1 LLSSLRQGH
10 SNGGQSLEILCTNPH
25 KMLMILSPVDHLYRI
40 YDAAAITPSHSHEA
54 GEFCYAWQGCG
65 LIHFQD
71 QGHLLPPSHG
81 FWIPPGYPHSFSAL
95 KASAVSILYLENH
108 PDAGFPC
115 NPTALAVDSLC
126 VGLLSALREQS
137 DKPLSKAETARLLAV
152 LRDRVAR
159 LPHCREV
166 IADKLD
172 RRLSPVV
179 LAVFE
184 NPTLNHTLGGWAR
197 TAGATE
203 RTLARLFRRTFGM
216 TFLEWR
222 QRILMDEALRR
233 LQAGEPVTVVALDL
247 GYSTPSAFSHAFHKA
262 TGVPPSQFD
271 LSGSANR
278 NRGHDPFTNQRLE
291 ATAKHADG
299 TRVLTR

>member
-1 LLSSLRQGH
+1 MTHEVESLLSSLRQGH

-25 KMLMILSPVDHLYRI
+25 KTLMILSLVEHFYRI
-40 YDAAAITPSHSHEA
+40 YDAAALTPSHSHEAA

-65 LIHFQD
+65 LLHFQH
-71 QGHLLPPSHG
+71 QSHLLPPSHG

-95 KASAVSILYLENH
+95 KASAMSILHLENSL
-108 PDAGFPC
+108 DAGFPC

-126 VGLLSALREQS
+126 VGLLTALRELA
-137 DKPLSKAETARLLAV
+137 DEPLSKAETARLLAV

-159 LPHCREV
+159 LPRCGEM

-172 RRLSPVV
+172 RRLSRVV

-184 NPTLNHTLGGWAR
+184 NPTLNQTLGGWAR

-222 QRILMDEALRR
+222 QRVLMDEALRR

-271 LSGSANR
+271 FSGSANR
-278 NRGHDPFTNQRLE
+278 SRGHDHPLRTMR
-291 ATAKHADG
+291 
-299 TRVLTR
+299 

>member
-1 LLSSLRQGH
+1 
-10 SNGGQSLEILCTNPH
+10 
-25 KMLMILSPVDHLYRI
+25 ML
-40 YDAAAITPSHSHEA
+40 T
-54 GEFCYAWQGCG
+54 
-65 LIHFQD
+65 
-71 QGHLLPPSHG
+71 
-81 FWIPPGYPHSFSAL
+81 
-95 KASAVSILYLENH
+95 
-108 PDAGFPC
+108 
-115 NPTALAVDSLC
+115 
-126 VGLLSALREQS
+126 ALRELA
-137 DKPLSKAETARLLAV
+137 DEPLSKAETARLLAV

-159 LPHCREV
+159 LSRCREM
-166 IADKLD
+166 IANKLD
-172 RRLSPVV
+172 RRLSRVV

-262 TGVPPSQFD
+262 TGVPPSRFNLSATDGSHYD
-271 LSGSANR
+271 LPPRTVNR
-278 NRGHDPFTNQRLE
+278 
-291 ATAKHADG
+291 
-299 TRVLTR
+299 

>member
-1 LLSSLRQGH
+1 
-10 SNGGQSLEILCTNPH
+10 
-25 KMLMILSPVDHLYRI
+25 M
-40 YDAAAITPSHSHEA
+40 
-54 GEFCYAWQGCG
+54 
-65 LIHFQD
+65 
-71 QGHLLPPSHG
+71 
-81 FWIPPGYPHSFSAL
+81 
-95 KASAVSILYLENH
+95 
-108 PDAGFPC
+108 
-115 NPTALAVDSLC
+115 
-126 VGLLSALREQS
+126 
-137 DKPLSKAETARLLAV
+137 
-152 LRDRVAR
+152 
-159 LPHCREV
+159 

-271 LSGSANR
+271 LSCSANR
-278 NRGHDPFTNQRLE
+278 NRGHDQFTDQRLE
-291 ATAKHADG
+291 ATAKHAGG